1 MPFVKGAT
9 KIVDGLSEMTA
20 FDEAWDLVKNTI
32 EGRTHD
38 DEGNPLPWNQKTPSW
53 FKISEEQYKDMEEGG
68 WGIAEC
74 EQPGCDDIAVW
85 EGLFGSDT
93 GYYCADHGPSLSEQE
108 TGISELDNEYQDDD
122 DAADTYLQNIL
133 QGFFNN
139 DMPEDM
145 E

>member
-9 KIVDGLSEMTA
+9 KIVDGLSKMTV

-68 WGIAEC
+68 
-74 EQPGCDDIAVW
+74 
-85 EGLFGSDT
+85 S
-93 GYYCADHGPSLSEQE
+93 SLLWSQ
-108 TGISELDNEYQDDD
+108 TPYHRS
-122 DAADTYLQNIL
+122 
-133 QGFFNN
+133 
-139 DMPEDM
+139 
-145 E
+145 

>member
-1 MPFVKGAT
+1 M
-9 KIVDGLSEMTA
+9 SEA
-20 FDEAWDLVKNTI
+20 FDQAWNLVKNTDFVQ
-32 EGRTHD
+32 GRTHD

-53 FKISEEQYKDMEEGG
+53 YKITEEQYREMEEEG

-74 EQPGCDDIAVW
+74 DQPGCDDIAVW

-108 TGISELDNEYQDDD
+108 TGISELKNEYQDDD
-122 DAADTYLQNIL
+122 NAADTFLQNIL
-133 QGFFNN
+133 QGLFDDKSLPPQIELGLF
-139 DMPEDM
+139 DPELEDM